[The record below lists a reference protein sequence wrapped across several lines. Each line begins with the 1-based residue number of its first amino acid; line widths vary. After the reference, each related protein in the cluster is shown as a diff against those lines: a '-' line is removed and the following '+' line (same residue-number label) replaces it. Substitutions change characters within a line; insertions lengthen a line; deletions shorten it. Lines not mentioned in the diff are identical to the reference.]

1 MNGNTLTMEIFLIE
15 KKINNAFFF
24 KLINYDGWLDPG
36 FWFFFIMSSIMA
48 FLLNYSWMLCTK
60 YNSPLT
66 TTVIGCLKVSY
77 LIFNYLFKKFFFRFL
92 CKVSKTVFWTYFG
105 QKFYIPFRYEWFFQK
120 IAQHRNSHS

>member
-1 MNGNTLTMEIFLIE
+1 MKIFFKLILLFT
-15 KKINNAFFF
+15 FFH

-77 LIFNYLFKKFFFRFL
+77 FNVKFEKSLLLI
-92 CKVSKTVFWTYFG
+92 
-105 QKFYIPFRYEWFFQK
+105 Q
-120 IAQHRNSHS
+120 